1 MEASELAIPGVFEIR
16 LSPFTD
22 ERGFFMRTYDRAL
35 MEEAGFHRDWVQENQ
50 SRNERKGI
58 VRGLHFQF
66 PPAAETKL
74 VRCVNGEVFDVFVD
88 LRLGRPSFGRW
99 GGVVL
104 SEAKRNMVFIPPGFA
119 HGYCT
124 LSDTSDVLYKV
135 DRPYDRAKE
144 GGLLWADGDIGIEWP
159 LTGTPQLSGRDR
171 DAMSLREFITKHG
184 GLVLDPSD
192 GPAPGHRP
200 S

>member
-1 MEASELAIPGVFEIR
+1 
-16 LSPFTD
+16 
-22 ERGFFMRTYDRAL
+22 MRTYDRAL
-35 MEEAGFHRDWVQENQ
+35 MEEAGLHRDWVQENQ

-88 LRLGRPSFGRW
+88 LRSGLPSFGRW

-104 SEAKRNMVFIPPGFA
+104 SEAKHNMVFIPPGFA

-124 LSDTSDVLYKV
+124 LSDVSDVLYKV
-135 DRPYDRAKE
+135 DHVYDPAKE
-144 GGLLWADGDIGIEWP
+144 GGLLWSDGDIGIEWP
-159 LTGTPQLSGRDR
+159 VTGRPLLSGKDR
-171 DAMSLREFITKHG
+171 RAMSLREFVAQHG
-184 GLVLDPSD
+184 GLVIHPPD
-192 GPAPGHRP
+192 GPA
-200 S
+200 